1 MTKLSDVVKKAVYD
15 KIAAKVNNIDTSD
28 FVLKTKHETDK
39 AKLEKK
45 VPDVTDLVKKKK
57 LTELENE
64 ITDVIS
70 LATKTAL
77 AAVESKIPNV
87 STLIKKTNSNTKISA
102 LENKLT
108 DHNDD
113 KCITVPE
120 FNDLA
125 ADVFNARLSQT
136 NLIPQTD
143 FDAKL
148 SSLNRKIT
156 AKKSKQLLVENEINK
171 LKKLSLDFF

>member
-1 MTKLSDVVKKAVYD
+1 ML
-15 KIAAKVNNIDTSD
+15 
-28 FVLKTKHETDK
+28 
-39 AKLEKK
+39 
-45 VPDVTDLVKKKK
+45 KKKK

-87 STLIKKTNSNTKISA
+87 STLIKKTNYNTKISA

-120 FNDLA
+120 FNALA

>member
-1 MTKLSDVVKKAVYD
+1 MLKK
-15 KIAAKVNNIDTSD
+15 T
-28 FVLKTKHETDK
+28 
-39 AKLEKK
+39 
-45 VPDVTDLVKKKK
+45 K

-87 STLIKKTNSNTKISA
+87 STLIKKINYNTKISA

-113 KCITVPE
+113 KYITVPE
-120 FNDLA
+120 FNALA
-125 ADVFNARLSQT
+125 AHIFNARLSQT
-136 NLIPQTD
+136 KLIPETD

-156 AKKSKQLLVENEINK
+156 AKKSKQVLVENEINK
-171 LKKLSLDFF
+171 LKKLSLDYF